1 MAANSGDI
9 LLVDDDPGLLRLLSI
24 RLNAAGYDVRAVKNG
39 ETALEAVE
47 TQRPDLVITDLRM
60 GVDPFYIFSFRVAK
74 WIGDRLEPTVGS
86 QLPPP
91 PRDLEIA
98 RRSWQRILDPNV
110 GVVPE
115 TLRAGP

>member
-60 GVDPFYIFSFRVAK
+60 DPMDGMQLLDELTRSN
-74 WIGDRLEPTVGS
+74 LS
-86 QLPPP
+86 QA
-91 PRDLEIA
+91 IT
-98 RRSWQRILDPNV
+98 W
-110 GVVPE
+110 
-115 TLRAGP
+115 